1 MSILDP
7 SKKNIIGKID
17 SSYTMFS
24 FANDPSS
31 KFYDFNEFFKKYFE
45 IYNESFVLE
54 VKYTS
59 FSFFDEY
66 VLAVHPKQFIEFTKW
81 FIDNVAWGPDLVTL
95 ESFRIVPGVEQNGN
109 AITLGSHSTV
119 HKESSEIKFFP
130 DAFFYHYQFIQA
142 KLELEMQQIH

>member
-1 MSILDP
+1 
-7 SKKNIIGKID
+7 
-17 SSYTMFS
+17 MFS

-81 FIDNVAWGPDLVTL
+81 FIDNVA
-95 ESFRIVPGVEQNGN
+95 
-109 AITLGSHSTV
+109 
-119 HKESSEIKFFP
+119 
-130 DAFFYHYQFIQA
+130 
-142 KLELEMQQIH
+142 

>member
-1 MSILDP
+1 M
-7 SKKNIIGKID
+7 
-17 SSYTMFS
+17 
-24 FANDPSS
+24 
-31 KFYDFNEFFKKYFE
+31 
-45 IYNESFVLE
+45 
-54 VKYTS
+54 TS

-130 DAFFYHYQFIQA
+130 DAFFDHYQFIQV